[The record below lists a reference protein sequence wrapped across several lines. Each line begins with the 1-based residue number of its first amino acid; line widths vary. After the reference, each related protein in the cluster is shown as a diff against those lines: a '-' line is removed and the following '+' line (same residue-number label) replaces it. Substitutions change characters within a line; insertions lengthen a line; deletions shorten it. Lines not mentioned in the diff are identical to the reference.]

1 MDVGVQQRLSRA
13 SCVILITA
21 CLGAAGCASDSYAAK
36 GAAQGATT
44 GAVAGAVGGMMT
56 ALIFGGDVVDAGA
69 RGAVYGGTTGAV
81 AGGMSGSRADK
92 AVAEQKQAEK
102 QKEIE
107 RFRKEVG
114 TDAFNGVVALV
125 ECKHEIAIANAR
137 EAVKSTNSDHSLAG
151 VWVEVLTEADRQ
163 NEANARALFSE
174 LISRDREVKSD
185 ADADTRSREA
195 LQEIRNIREE
205 YDLPVECPQD
215 PTSS

>member
-1 MDVGVQQRLSRA
+1 MDISLQQEFRRI

-21 CLGAAGCASDSYAAK
+21 CFGAAGCASDSYAAK

-81 AGGMSGSRADK
+81 AGGMSGSRTDK
-92 AVAEQKQAEK
+92 AVAEQKQAE
-102 QKEIE
+102 QQQEIE
-107 RFRKEVG
+107 RFRNEVG

-125 ECKHEIAIANAR
+125 ECKHDIAIANAR
-137 EAVKSTNSDHSLAG
+137 EAVKSRNSDHSLAG

-163 NEANARALFSE
+163 NEAGAQALYPE
-174 LISRDREVKSD
+174 LISRDREVESDTD
-185 ADADTRSREA
+185 ADSRMREA
-195 LQEIRNIREE
+195 LQELRNIRQA
-205 YDLPVECPQD
+205 YDLPVDCPQH